1 MQREDVARNFGFL
14 MHDVARL
21 MRTSYDRRVRDFGLT
36 RSQWWVITHLYRN
49 DGLNQ
54 SELADTLD
62 IERASLGRLLD
73 RLEANGWVRRE
84 PCGKDR
90 RVKRVRLTDEVAP
103 VMREMRSIAAG
114 LRRDAMSGITPHE
127 QEAFVDTLLTI
138 KSNLTALNDP
148 QASGRSPGPGIPEG
162 FERPAPRA
170 GKKRGSTD

>member
-1 MQREDVARNFGFL
+1 MRREDVARNFGFL

-21 MRTSYDRRVRDFGLT
+21 MRTNYDRRVRDFGLT

-73 RLEANGWVRRE
+73 RLEANGWIRRE

-90 RVKRVRLTDEVAP
+90 RAKRVRLTDEVAP
-103 VMREMRSIAAG
+103 IMREMRSIAAG
-114 LRRDAMSGITPHE
+114 LRRDAMSGIAPDD
-127 QEAFVDTLLTI
+127 QEAFVDTLLAI
-138 KSNLTALNDP
+138 KSNLMALNDP
-148 QASGRSPGPGIPEG
+148 EAPGRSQE
-162 FERPAPRA
+162 PRS
-170 GKKRGSTD
+170 GQE